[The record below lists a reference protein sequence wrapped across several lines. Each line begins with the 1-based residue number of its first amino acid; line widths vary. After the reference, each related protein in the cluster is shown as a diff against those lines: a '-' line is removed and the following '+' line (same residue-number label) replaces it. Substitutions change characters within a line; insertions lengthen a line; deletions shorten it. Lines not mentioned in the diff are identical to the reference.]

1 MPEQLPIILVV
12 DDEPTPL
19 YFRKLVLEKSGFHV
33 LTASSASEALKMLPT
48 TEVDLVLSDVLMPQ
62 VTGTELARMIKNEWP
77 SLPVVLVSGVNEIP
91 PEAAYADAF
100 ISKLEGPVLL
110 CQKLHGILNGL
121 HRTAVAE

>member
-1 MPEQLPIILVV
+1 MPDQLPIILAV

-19 YFRKLVLEKSGFHV
+19 YFRKLVLEKSGFQV
-33 LTASSASEALKMLPT
+33 VTASSAAEAISVLSQ

-62 VTGTELARMIKNEWP
+62 VTGTELARMIKKEWP
-77 SLPVVLVSGVNEIP
+77 HLPVVLVSGVNEIP

-110 CQKLHGILNGL
+110 CEKLHGILNGL
-121 HRTAVAE
+121 HRAAVAE